1 MLLRAKWKLPKTRLA
16 TDRLLMNPQE
26 HDFWQADHIF
36 AVAEGGGSSGLDNL
50 RTLCTPCHS
59 AETEKLLARLKTLPC
74 SSSVRAKYDQTQMDI
89 FSAFSNMRNHKLVD
103 ENESGKRRRLA
114 D

>member
-1 MLLRAKWKLPKTRLA
+1 LLKAKWKLPKTRQA
-16 TDRLLMNPQE
+16 TDRLLISPQE

-36 AVAEGGGSSGLDNL
+36 AVAEGGGSTGLDNL

-59 AETEKLLARLKTLPC
+59 AETEQLLARLKTLPHL
-74 SSSVRAKYDQTQMDI
+74 SSVHAKDSQTQMDI
-89 FSAFSNMRNHKLVD
+89 ISAFSNKANQKLAD
-103 ENESGKRRRLA
+103 SKERRKRRRVA

>member
-1 MLLRAKWKLPKTRLA
+1 LLKAKWKLPKTRQA
-16 TDRLLMNPQE
+16 TDRLLISPQE

-36 AVAEGGGSSGLDNL
+36 AVAEGGGSTGLDNL

-59 AETEKLLARLKTLPC
+59 TETEQLLARLKTLPHL
-74 SSSVRAKYDQTQMDI
+74 SSVHAKDGQTQMDI
-89 FSAFSNMRNHKLVD
+89 ISAFSNTADQKSADSKERR
-103 ENESGKRRRLA
+103 KRRRVA